1 MQNVGT
7 NGLEADEVPIIAK
20 KGEAV
25 LTEEQIENLA
35 KTLHLVPV
43 QNEIMEKMS
52 KISLGD
58 LPMNTP
64 KMNFDAGK
72 VGQNVTKNNFA
83 PSVNITFNCPNLTNE
98 SGVQYV
104 EKAMDKYMN
113 KFANDFYQ
121 TSLHYVNRKQ

>member
-1 MQNVGT
+1 MQDIGT

-64 KMNFDAGK
+64 KMNFDASK

-83 PSVNITFNCPNLTNE
+83 PSVNITFNCSNLTNE

-121 TSLHYVNRKQ
+121 VSLHYVNRKQ